1 MVCKLQGIAARAS
14 RFDGAA
20 RPGRLARTSHPDV
33 RRRISNESAVAG
45 AGTTASAP
53 VAPAWPTANL
63 DVHPVARDR
72 SRYPA
77 LRMRY
82 LYLHGFASGPGSKKG
97 VAFAA
102 HFAARGLALE
112 RLDLRVPSFE
122 HLRLSAMI
130 ETARAAIGAPGAPGA
145 SAIVIGSSL
154 GGLTAA
160 RLAERDPRVRAL
172 VLLAERWRETLGPEL
187 DDWRRTGWREVPD
200 HTTGRPA
207 RVDYGFYEDAAALD
221 TGFPDVTVPTLVL
234 HGTADD
240 VVPIARSRAFAAA
253 RSNVRLVEL
262 ADNHELVTSLPTL
275 LAETDRFLAALP
287 PSP

>member
-1 MVCKLQGIAARAS
+1 
-14 RFDGAA
+14 
-20 RPGRLARTSHPDV
+20 
-33 RRRISNESAVAG
+33 
-45 AGTTASAP
+45 
-53 VAPAWPTANL
+53 
-63 DVHPVARDR
+63 
-72 SRYPA
+72 
-77 LRMRY
+77 MRY

-102 HFAARGLALE
+102 HLAARGLSLE

-130 ETARAAIGAPGAPGA
+130 EAARAAIGGPDDRAV
-145 SAIVIGSSL
+145 VIGSSL

-172 VLLAERWRETLGPEL
+172 VLLAPAFQLAERWRETLGPAL
-187 DDWRRTGWREVPD
+187 DDWRRTGWREVID

-207 RVDYGFYEDAAALD
+207 RVDHGFFEEAAALD
-221 TGFPDVTVPTLVL
+221 VGYPDVAVPTLVL
-234 HGTADD
+234 HGAADE
-240 VVPIARSRAFAAA
+240 VVPIARSRAFAAG
-253 RSNVRLVEL
+253 RPHVRLVEL
-262 ADNHELVTSLPTL
+262 ADGHELVASLPAL